1 MSVIVMKTYD
11 FGLKIIEFCHILEKE
26 QRYVV
31 NFQLYKAGTS
41 IGANVREAQSP
52 HSRSDFVAKMIVAMK
67 EVDETEHWLLL
78 CRDSPH
84 LPDPG
89 NLIDELSEIKKII
102 GKIILTSKKNAGVMD
117 K

>member
-1 MSVIVMKTYD
+1 MSVIVKKTYG
-11 FGLKIIEFCHILEKE
+11 FGLRIIEFCHILEKE

-41 IGANVREAQSP
+41 IGANVREAQNP
-52 HSRSDFVAKMIVAMK
+52 HSRSDFISKMVIAMK
-67 EVDETEHWLLL
+67 EVEETEHWLLL

-89 NLIDELSEIKKII
+89 TLVEELTEIKKII
-102 GKIILTSKKNAGVMD
+102 GKIILTSKKNALVMG